1 MQIEIL
7 MSKTKLTKSI
17 VKQMNG
23 ARPNDIDWAY
33 ENKGSALGYVT
44 FYPGYAKMCIIK
56 GINDY
61 YLLPVV
67 NTEVT
72 GPHQGSWIE
81 EAGTYAAEYR
91 VTAERYRR
99 PNATYTFATLEAA
112 EEFNNRLKT
121 LMNLCK
127 VNHIYV

>member
-17 VKQMNG
+17 VKQMNA
-23 ARPNDIDWAY
+23 ARPCDIEWAY

-56 GINDY
+56 GISDY
-61 YLLPVV
+61 YLLPIV

-72 GPHQGSWIE
+72 GPHQGSQINSS
-81 EAGTYAAEYR
+81 GTYETEYR

-99 PNATYTFATLEAA
+99 PDAVYGFSTREAA
-112 EEFNNRLKT
+112 EEFNSKLKT

-127 VNHIYV
+127 ANHIYA